1 MQYRADISVRDQ
13 KDKPLKVLFIS
24 SGLDAGGAEGMLLRV
39 MEHLDRE
46 RLAPVV
52 ISLTGIG
59 EIGEKIRELG
69 IQVHDLGISRSGL
82 QIPVLSFFKLRRMI
96 KVINPDVV
104 QTWQYHADLLGG
116 LAARLAGIKTVSW
129 GIRNGE
135 LPPEH
140 SKFSTQMVRIICSW
154 LSYQLPKKI
163 LFNSREAQ
171 AVHANV
177 GYDERKFEVIPN
189 GFDLHDNTPNL
200 ETRAT
205 VRRELDLSED
215 TLLVGFFARIDPVKN
230 HEGFLEAAAL
240 IHADLPE
247 VHYVMAG
254 RNVDQSNQDILR
266 MIENYKL
273 SKCVHLLGHRND
285 IEKLM
290 TGIDV
295 HVSASH
301 TEAFPNVIGEAMASG
316 TPSVATD
323 VGDSAWIIGETGKV
337 VSRGNMQ
344 ALAEGVTDL
353 LMMPL
358 ENRQALGRKARAR
371 IKEEFEIGEVAGLYQ
386 QYFFDLA
393 DGH

>member
-1 MQYRADISVRDQ
+1 MKSADSE
-13 KDKPLKVLFIS
+13 PLKVLFIS
-24 SGLDAGGAEGMLLRV
+24 SGLEAGGAEGMLLRV
-39 MEHLDRE
+39 LEHINREHLMPE
-46 RLAPVV
+46 V

-69 IQVHDLGISRSGL
+69 IQVHDLGMSRSGL
-82 QIPVLSFFKLRRMI
+82 SIPILSLFRLRRMI

-154 LSYQLPKKI
+154 LSYWLPKKI

-171 AVHANV
+171 AVHATV

-189 GFDLHDNTPNL
+189 GFDIYEGRTKT

-205 VRRELDLSED
+205 VRRELDLFED
-215 TLLVGFFARIDPVKN
+215 TLLVGFIARIDPVKN

-240 IHADLPE
+240 IHAELPE

-254 RNVDQSNQDILR
+254 RNVDESNQDLLR
-266 MIENYKL
+266 MIEDYKL
-273 SKCVHLLGHRND
+273 SKCVHLLGHRKD

-301 TEAFPNVIGEAMASG
+301 TEAFPNVIGEAMAGG

-323 VGDSAWIIGETGKV
+323 VGDSAWIIGDTGKV
-337 VSRGNMQ
+337 VPRGNMQ

-371 IKEEFEIGEVAGLYQ
+371 IEEEFEIGKVAVLYQ
-386 QYFFDLA
+386 HFFFHLA
-393 DGH
+393 DSR

>member
-1 MQYRADISVRDQ
+1 MSGQ

-24 SGLDAGGAEGMLLRV
+24 SGLEAGGAEGMLLRLL
-39 MEHLDRE
+39 EHVDRDMFIPE
-46 RLAPVV
+46 V

-59 EIGEKIRELG
+59 EIGGKIRELG
-69 IQVHDLGISRSGL
+69 IQVHDLGMSRSGL
-82 QIPVLSFFKLRRMI
+82 LIPILSLFRLRMMI

-140 SKFSTQMVRIICSW
+140 SKFSTQVVRRICSW
-154 LSYQLPKKI
+154 LSYWLPKKI

-171 AVHANV
+171 AVHAKV

-189 GFDLHDNTPNL
+189 GFDIHDHTPNM
-200 ETRAT
+200 EIRAT
-205 VRRELDLSED
+205 VRRELDLPEC

-230 HEGFLEAAAL
+230 HDGFLEAAAL
-240 IHADLPE
+240 INAALPE
-247 VHYVMAG
+247 VHFVMAG
-254 RNVDQSNQDILR
+254 KNVCESNQELLR
-266 MIENYKL
+266 MIEDYKL
-273 SKCVHLLGHRND
+273 SKCVHLLGHRKD
-285 IEKLM
+285 IQKLM
-290 TGIDV
+290 GAIDV
-295 HVSASH
+295 HVSASL
-301 TEAFPNVIGEAMASG
+301 TEAFPNVIGEAMAGG

-323 VGDSAWIIGETGKV
+323 VGDSAWIIGDTGKV
-337 VSRGNMQ
+337 VPRGNMQ
-344 ALAEGVTDL
+344 ALSEGVTDL

-371 IKEEFEIGEVAGLYQ
+371 IKDEFEIGKVAALYQ
-386 QYFFDLA
+386 HFFFHLA
-393 DGH
+393 DSR

>member
-1 MQYRADISVRDQ
+1 MSGQ

-24 SGLDAGGAEGMLLRV
+24 NGLEAGGAEGMLLRLLQ
-39 MEHLDRE
+39 HFDRE
-46 RLAPVV
+46 LLAPEV

-59 EIGEKIRELG
+59 EVGEKIRELG
-69 IQVHDLGISRSGL
+69 IEVHELGMSRAGL
-82 QIPVLSFFKLRRMI
+82 QIPVLSFFRLRRMI
-96 KVINPDVV
+96 KVINPKVV
-104 QTWQYHADLLGG
+104 QTWQYHSDLLGG
-116 LAARLAGIKTVSW
+116 IAARLAGIKTVSW

-140 SKFSTQMVRIICSW
+140 SKFSTQFVRRICSW
-154 LSYQLPKKI
+154 LSYWLPKKI

-171 AVHANV
+171 AVHAKV

-189 GFDLHDNTPNL
+189 GFDLHENTPNT

-205 VRRELDLSED
+205 VRRELDLPED
-215 TLLVGFFARIDPVKN
+215 TLLVGFIARIDPVKN
-230 HEGFLEAAAL
+230 HEGFLEAAVT
-240 IHADLPE
+240 IHAALPE
-247 VHYVMAG
+247 VHFVMAG
-254 RNVDQSNQDILR
+254 KNVGESNPKILR
-266 MIENYKL
+266 IIEDYKL

-301 TEAFPNVIGEAMASG
+301 TEAFPNVIGEAMAGG

-323 VGDSAWIIGETGKV
+323 VGDSAWIIGDTGKV
-337 VSRGNMQ
+337 VPRGNMQ

-358 ENRQALGRKARAR
+358 EGRQALGRKARAR
-371 IKEEFEIGEVAGLYQ
+371 IKEEFEIGKVAALYQ
-386 QYFFDLA
+386 HFFFHLA
-393 DGH
+393 DSR

>member
-1 MQYRADISVRDQ
+1 VRDQ

-24 SGLDAGGAEGMLLRV
+24 SGLEAGGAEGMLLRV
-39 MEHLDRE
+39 IEHLDRE

-154 LSYQLPKKI
+154 LSYRLPKKI

-171 AVHANV
+171 AVHAKV

-189 GFDLHDNTPNL
+189 GFDLHDNTPNT

-205 VRRELDLSED
+205 VRRELDLPEC

-247 VHYVMAG
+247 VHFVMAG
-254 RNVDQSNQDILR
+254 KNVCESNPELLR
-266 MIENYKL
+266 MIADYKL
-273 SKCVHLLGHRND
+273 SKCVHLLGHRED
-285 IEKLM
+285 MEKLM

-301 TEAFPNVIGEAMASG
+301 TEAFPNVIGEAMAGG

-323 VGDSAWIIGETGKV
+323 VGDSAWIIGDTGKV
-337 VSRGNMQ
+337 VPRGNMQ

-353 LMMPL
+353 LMMPA
-358 ENRQALGRKARAR
+358 ENRQALGSKSRAR
-371 IKEEFEIGEVAGLYQ
+371 IKEEFEIGKVAALYQ
-386 QYFFDLA
+386 QYFFHLA
-393 DGH
+393 DSR

>member
-1 MQYRADISVRDQ
+1 MRDQ

-24 SGLDAGGAEGMLLRV
+24 SGLEAGGAEGMLLRV
-39 MEHLDRE
+39 LEHVDRE
-46 RLAPVV
+46 RLMPEV

-69 IQVHDLGISRSGL
+69 IQVHDLGMSRSGL
-82 QIPVLSFFKLRRMI
+82 QIPVLSFFRLRRMI
-96 KVINPDVV
+96 KLINPDVV

-116 LAARLAGIKTVSW
+116 LAARLAGIKTVGW

-140 SKFSTQMVRIICSW
+140 SKFSTQVVRRICSW
-154 LSYQLPKKI
+154 LSYWLPKKI

-171 AVHANV
+171 AVHATV

-189 GFDLHDNTPNL
+189 GFDIYEGRTKT

-205 VRRELDLSED
+205 VRRELDLFED
-215 TLLVGFFARIDPVKN
+215 TLLVGFIARIDPVKN
-230 HEGFLEAAAL
+230 HEGFLEAAVL
-240 IHADLPE
+240 IHAELPE

-254 RNVDQSNQDILR
+254 RNVDESNQDLLR
-266 MIENYKL
+266 MIEDYKL
-273 SKCVHLLGHRND
+273 SKCVHLLGHRKD

-301 TEAFPNVIGEAMASG
+301 TEAFPNVIGEAMAGG

-337 VSRGNMQ
+337 VPRGNMQ
-344 ALAEGVTDL
+344 ALAEGITDL
-353 LMMPL
+353 LMMPA

-371 IKEEFEIGEVAGLYQ
+371 IKEEFEIGEVATLYQ

-393 DGH
+393 DSR

>member
-1 MQYRADISVRDQ
+1 MKSADSE
-13 KDKPLKVLFIS
+13 PLKVLFIS
-24 SGLDAGGAEGMLLRV
+24 SGLEAGGAEGMLLRV
-39 MEHLDRE
+39 LEHINREHLMPE
-46 RLAPVV
+46 V

-69 IQVHDLGISRSGL
+69 IQVHDLGMSRSGL
-82 QIPVLSFFKLRRMI
+82 SIPILSLFRLRRII

-154 LSYQLPKKI
+154 LSYWLPKKI

-171 AVHANV
+171 AVHATV

-189 GFDLHDNTPNL
+189 GFDIYEGRTKT

-205 VRRELDLSED
+205 VRRELDLFED
-215 TLLVGFFARIDPVKN
+215 TLLVGFIARIDPVKN

-240 IHADLPE
+240 IHAELPE

-254 RNVDQSNQDILR
+254 RNVDESNQDLLR
-266 MIENYKL
+266 MIEDYKL
-273 SKCVHLLGHRND
+273 SKCVHLLGHRKD

-301 TEAFPNVIGEAMASG
+301 TEAFPNVIGEAMAGG

-323 VGDSAWIIGETGKV
+323 VGDSAWIIGDTGKV
-337 VSRGNMQ
+337 VRRGNMQ

-371 IKEEFEIGEVAGLYQ
+371 IKEEFEIGKVAGLYQ

-393 DGH
+393 DSH

>member
-1 MQYRADISVRDQ
+1 MKSADSE
-13 KDKPLKVLFIS
+13 PLKVLFIS
-24 SGLDAGGAEGMLLRV
+24 SGLEAGGAEGMLLRV
-39 MEHLDRE
+39 LEHINREHLMPE
-46 RLAPVV
+46 V

-69 IQVHDLGISRSGL
+69 IQVHDLGMSRSGL
-82 QIPVLSFFKLRRMI
+82 SIPILSLFRLRRII

-154 LSYQLPKKI
+154 LSYWLPKKI

-171 AVHANV
+171 AVHATV

-189 GFDLHDNTPNL
+189 GFDIYEGRTKT

-205 VRRELDLSED
+205 VRRELDLFED
-215 TLLVGFFARIDPVKN
+215 TLLVGFIARIDPVKN

-240 IHADLPE
+240 IHAELPE

-254 RNVDQSNQDILR
+254 RNVDESNQDLLR
-266 MIENYKL
+266 MIEDYKL
-273 SKCVHLLGHRND
+273 SKCVHLLGHRKD

-301 TEAFPNVIGEAMASG
+301 TEAFPNVIGEAMAGG

-337 VSRGNMQ
+337 VPRGNMQ

-371 IKEEFEIGEVAGLYQ
+371 IKEEFEIGKVAGLYQ

-393 DGH
+393 DSH

>member
-1 MQYRADISVRDQ
+1 M
-13 KDKPLKVLFIS
+13 P
-24 SGLDAGGAEGMLLRV
+24 E
-39 MEHLDRE
+39 
-46 RLAPVV
+46 V

-69 IQVHDLGISRSGL
+69 IQVHDLGMSRSGL
-82 QIPVLSFFKLRRMI
+82 QIPVLSFFRLRRMI
-96 KVINPDVV
+96 KVIDPEVV

-154 LSYQLPKKI
+154 LSYRLPKKI

-189 GFDLHDNTPNL
+189 GFDLHDNTPNS
-200 ETRAT
+200 EIRAT
-205 VRRELDLSED
+205 VRRELDLSEC

-247 VHYVMAG
+247 VHYLMAG
-254 RNVDQSNQDILR
+254 RNVDESNQDILR

-273 SKCVHLLGHRND
+273 SKCVHLLGHRKD

-344 ALAEGVTDL
+344 ALAEGITGL
-353 LMMPL
+353 LMMPA

-371 IKEEFEIGEVAGLYQ
+371 IKEEFEIGKVATLYQ

-393 DGH
+393 DSR

>member
-1 MQYRADISVRDQ
+1 MSDQ
-13 KDKPLKVLFIS
+13 KETPLKVLFIS
-24 SGLDAGGAEGMLLRV
+24 SGFDAGGAEGMLLRV
-39 MEHLDRE
+39 LKHVDREHLMPE
-46 RLAPVV
+46 V

-59 EIGEKIRELG
+59 EIGGKIRELG
-69 IQVHDLGISRSGL
+69 IQVHDLGMARPGL
-82 QIPVLSFFKLRRMI
+82 STPVLSLFRLRRMI

-116 LAARLAGIKTVSW
+116 LAARLAGIKTISW

-140 SKFSTQMVRIICSW
+140 SKFSTQVVRRICSW
-154 LSYQLPKKI
+154 LSYWLPKKI

-171 AVHANV
+171 AVHAKV

-189 GFDLHDNTPNL
+189 GFDLHENTPNT

-205 VRRELDLSED
+205 VRRELDLPED
-215 TLLVGFFARIDPVKN
+215 TLLVGFIARIDPVKN

-254 RNVDQSNQDILR
+254 RNVGESNQELLR
-266 MIENYKL
+266 MIEDYKL

-285 IEKLM
+285 IKKLM

-301 TEAFPNVIGEAMASG
+301 TEAFPNVIGEAMAGG

-323 VGDSAWIIGETGKV
+323 VGDSAWIIGHTGKV
-337 VSRGNMQ
+337 VPRGNMQ

-371 IKEEFEIGEVAGLYQ
+371 IKEEFEIGKVAALYQ
-386 QYFFDLA
+386 HFFSIWQTA
-393 DGH
+393 AKSCAG

>member
-1 MQYRADISVRDQ
+1 MRDQ

-24 SGLDAGGAEGMLLRV
+24 SGLEAGGAEGMLLRV
-39 MEHLDRE
+39 IEHLDRE

-154 LSYQLPKKI
+154 LSYWLPKKI

-171 AVHANV
+171 AVHAKV

-189 GFDLHDNTPNL
+189 GFDLHDNTPNT

-205 VRRELDLSED
+205 VRRELDLPEC

-247 VHYVMAG
+247 VHFVMAG
-254 RNVDQSNQDILR
+254 KNVCESNPELLR
-266 MIENYKL
+266 MIADYKL
-273 SKCVHLLGHRND
+273 SKCVHLLGHRED
-285 IEKLM
+285 MEKLM

-301 TEAFPNVIGEAMASG
+301 TEAFPNVIGEAMAGG

-323 VGDSAWIIGETGKV
+323 VGDSAWIIGDTGKV
-337 VSRGNMQ
+337 VPRGNMQ

-353 LMMPL
+353 LMMPA
-358 ENRQALGRKARAR
+358 ENRQALGSKSRAR
-371 IKEEFEIGEVAGLYQ
+371 IKEEFEIGKVAALYQ
-386 QYFFDLA
+386 QYFFHLA
-393 DGH
+393 DSR

>member
-1 MQYRADISVRDQ
+1 MKSADSE
-13 KDKPLKVLFIS
+13 PLKVLFIS
-24 SGLDAGGAEGMLLRV
+24 SGLEAGGAEGMLLRV
-39 MEHLDRE
+39 LEHINREHLMPE
-46 RLAPVV
+46 V

-69 IQVHDLGISRSGL
+69 IQVHDLGMSRSGL
-82 QIPVLSFFKLRRMI
+82 SIPILSFFRLKRMI

-154 LSYQLPKKI
+154 LSYWLPKKI

-171 AVHANV
+171 AVHATV

-189 GFDLHDNTPNL
+189 GFDIYEGRTKT

-205 VRRELDLSED
+205 VRRELDLFED
-215 TLLVGFFARIDPVKN
+215 TLLVGFIARIDPVKN

-240 IHADLPE
+240 IHAELPE

-254 RNVDQSNQDILR
+254 RNVDESNQDLLR
-266 MIENYKL
+266 MIEDYKL
-273 SKCVHLLGHRND
+273 SKCVHLLGHRKD

-301 TEAFPNVIGEAMASG
+301 TEAFPNVIGEAMAGG

-323 VGDSAWIIGETGKV
+323 VGDSVWIIGETGKV
-337 VSRGNMQ
+337 VPRGNMQ

-353 LMMPL
+353 LTMPL

-371 IKEEFEIGEVAGLYQ
+371 IKEEFEIGKVAGLYQ

-393 DGH
+393 DSH

>member
-1 MQYRADISVRDQ
+1 MSGQ

-24 SGLDAGGAEGMLLRV
+24 SGLEAGGAEGMLLR
-39 MEHLDRE
+39 LLQRFDRE
-46 RLAPVV
+46 LLAPEV

-59 EIGEKIRELG
+59 EVGEKIRELG
-69 IQVHDLGISRSGL
+69 IQVHDLGMSRAGL
-82 QIPVLSFFKLRRMI
+82 QVPVLSLFRLRRMI
-96 KVINPDVV
+96 KVINPAVV

-140 SKFSTQMVRIICSW
+140 SKFSTRLVRRMCSW
-154 LSYQLPKKI
+154 LSYWLPKKI

-171 AVHANV
+171 AVHARV

-189 GFDLHDNTPNL
+189 GFDLHENTLNT

-205 VRRELDLSED
+205 VRRELILAED

-230 HEGFLEAAAL
+230 HDGFLEAAVS
-240 IHADLPE
+240 IHGALPE
-247 VHYVMAG
+247 VHFVLAG
-254 RNVDQSNQDILR
+254 KNVGESNPKLLR
-266 MIENYKL
+266 IIEDYNL
-273 SKCVHLLGHRND
+273 SRYVHLLGHRKD

-290 TGIDV
+290 AAIDV

-323 VGDSAWIIGETGKV
+323 VGDSAWIIGDTGKV
-337 VSRGNMQ
+337 VPRGNMK
-344 ALAEGVTDL
+344 ALADGITDL
-353 LMMPL
+353 LMMPT
-358 ENRQALGRKARAR
+358 ENRLDLGSKARAR
-371 IKEEFEIGEVAGLYQ
+371 IGEQFEIGKVATLYQ
-386 QYFFDLA
+386 QYFFHLA
-393 DGH
+393 DSR

>member
-1 MQYRADISVRDQ
+1 MRDQ

-24 SGLDAGGAEGMLLRV
+24 SGLEAGGAEGMLLRV
-39 MEHLDRE
+39 IEHLDRE

-154 LSYQLPKKI
+154 LSYRLPKKI

-171 AVHANV
+171 AVHAKV

-189 GFDLHDNTPNL
+189 GFALHDNTPNT

-205 VRRELDLSED
+205 VRRELDLPEC

-247 VHYVMAG
+247 VHFVMAG
-254 RNVDQSNQDILR
+254 KNVCESNPELLR
-266 MIENYKL
+266 MIADYKL
-273 SKCVHLLGHRND
+273 SKCVHLLGHRED
-285 IEKLM
+285 MEKLM

-301 TEAFPNVIGEAMASG
+301 TEAFPNVIGEAMAGG

-323 VGDSAWIIGETGKV
+323 VGDSAWIIGDTGKV
-337 VSRGNMQ
+337 VPRGNMQ

-371 IKEEFEIGEVAGLYQ
+371 IKEEFEIGKVAALYQ
-386 QYFFDLA
+386 QYFFHLA
-393 DGH
+393 DSR

>member
-1 MQYRADISVRDQ
+1 MRDQ

-24 SGLDAGGAEGMLLRV
+24 SGLEAGGAEGMLLRV
-39 MEHLDRE
+39 IEHLDRE

-154 LSYQLPKKI
+154 LSYRLPKKI

-171 AVHANV
+171 AVHAKV

-189 GFDLHDNTPNL
+189 GFDLHDNTPNT

-205 VRRELDLSED
+205 VRRELDLPEC

-247 VHYVMAG
+247 VHFVMAG
-254 RNVDQSNQDILR
+254 KNVCESNPELLR
-266 MIENYKL
+266 MIADYKL
-273 SKCVHLLGHRND
+273 SKCVHLLGHRED
-285 IEKLM
+285 MEKLM

-301 TEAFPNVIGEAMASG
+301 TEAFPNVIGEAMAGG

-323 VGDSAWIIGETGKV
+323 VGDSAWIIGDTGKV
-337 VSRGNMQ
+337 VPRGNMQ

-353 LMMPL
+353 LMMPA
-358 ENRQALGRKARAR
+358 ENRQALGSKARAR
-371 IKEEFEIGEVAGLYQ
+371 IKEEFEIGKVAALYQ
-386 QYFFDLA
+386 QYFFHLA
-393 DGH
+393 DSR

>member
-1 MQYRADISVRDQ
+1 MRDQ

-24 SGLDAGGAEGMLLRV
+24 SGLEAGGAEGMLLRV
-39 MEHLDRE
+39 IEHLDRE

-82 QIPVLSFFKLRRMI
+82 QIPVLSFFRLRRMI

-140 SKFSTQMVRIICSW
+140 SKFSTQVVRRICSW
-154 LSYQLPKKI
+154 LSYWLPKKI
-163 LFNSREAQ
+163 LFNSRKAR
-171 AVHANV
+171 AVHAKV

-189 GFDLHDNTPNL
+189 GFDIHENRTKT

-215 TLLVGFFARIDPVKN
+215 TLLVGFIARIDPVKN

-240 IHADLPE
+240 IHGDLPE

-254 RNVDQSNQDILR
+254 RNVDESNQDLLR
-266 MIENYKL
+266 MIEDYKL
-273 SKCVHLLGHRND
+273 SKCVHLLGHRKD

-337 VSRGNMQ
+337 VPRGNMQ

-353 LMMPL
+353 LIMPF

-371 IKEEFEIGEVAGLYQ
+371 IKEEFEIRKVAALYQ
-386 QYFFDLA
+386 QYFFHLA
-393 DGH
+393 DSR

>member
-1 MQYRADISVRDQ
+1 MSGQ

-24 SGLDAGGAEGMLLRV
+24 SGLEAGGAEGMLLR
-39 MEHLDRE
+39 MLEHVDRDMLIPE
-46 RLAPVV
+46 V

-69 IQVHDLGISRSGL
+69 IQVHDLGMSRSGL
-82 QIPVLSFFKLRRMI
+82 SIPILSLFRLRRMI
-96 KVINPDVV
+96 KVINPEVV

-135 LPPEH
+135 LPTEH
-140 SKFSTQMVRIICSW
+140 SKFSTQVVRIICSW
-154 LSYQLPKKI
+154 LSYWLPKKI

-171 AVHANV
+171 AVHATV
-177 GYDERKFEVIPN
+177 GYDEGKFEVIPN
-189 GFDLHDNTPNL
+189 GFDIYEGRTKT

-215 TLLVGFFARIDPVKN
+215 TLLVGFIARIDPVKN
-230 HEGFLEAAAL
+230 HEGFLETAAL

-254 RNVDQSNQDILR
+254 RNVDESNQDLLR
-266 MIENYKL
+266 MIEDYKL
-273 SKCVHLLGHRND
+273 SKCVHLLGHRKD

-301 TEAFPNVIGEAMASG
+301 TEAFPNVIGEAMAGG

-323 VGDSAWIIGETGKV
+323 VGDSAWIIGDTGKV
-337 VSRGNMQ
+337 VRRGNMQ

-358 ENRQALGRKARAR
+358 ENRQALGHKARAR
-371 IKEEFEIGEVAGLYQ
+371 IKEEFEIGKVAALYQ
-386 QYFFDLA
+386 HFFFHLA
-393 DGH
+393 DSR

>member
-1 MQYRADISVRDQ
+1 MSGQ

-24 SGLDAGGAEGMLLRV
+24 SGLEAGGAEGMLLR
-39 MEHLDRE
+39 MLEHVDRDMFIPE
-46 RLAPVV
+46 V

-59 EIGEKIRELG
+59 EIGGKIRELG
-69 IQVHDLGISRSGL
+69 IQVHDLRMSRSGL
-82 QIPVLSFFKLRRMI
+82 SIPILSLFRLRRMI

-140 SKFSTQMVRIICSW
+140 SKFSTLVVRRICSC
-154 LSYQLPKKI
+154 LSYWLPKKI

-171 AVHANV
+171 AVHATV

-189 GFDLHDNTPNL
+189 GFDIYEGRTKT

-215 TLLVGFFARIDPVKN
+215 TLLVGFIARIDPVKN

-240 IHADLPE
+240 IHGDLPE

-254 RNVDQSNQDILR
+254 RNVDESNQELLR
-266 MIENYKL
+266 MIEDYKL
-273 SKCVHLLGHRND
+273 SKCVHLLGHRKD

-301 TEAFPNVIGEAMASG
+301 TEAFPNVIGEAMAGG

-323 VGDSAWIIGETGKV
+323 VGDSAWIIGDTGKV
-337 VSRGNMQ
+337 VPRGKMQ
-344 ALAEGVTDL
+344 ALAEGITDL
-353 LMMPL
+353 LIMPA
-358 ENRQALGRKARAR
+358 ENRKAIGSKARAR
-371 IKEEFEIGEVAGLYQ
+371 IKEEFEIGKVAAIYQ
-386 QYFFDLA
+386 QYFFHLA
-393 DGH
+393 DSR

>member
-1 MQYRADISVRDQ
+1 MRDQ

-24 SGLDAGGAEGMLLRV
+24 SGLEAGGAEGMLLRV
-39 MEHLDRE
+39 IEHLDRE

-154 LSYQLPKKI
+154 LSYRLPKKI

-171 AVHANV
+171 AVHAKV

-189 GFDLHDNTPNL
+189 GFDLHDNTPNT

-205 VRRELDLSED
+205 VRRELDLPEC

-247 VHYVMAG
+247 VHFVMAG
-254 RNVDQSNQDILR
+254 KNVCESNPELLR
-266 MIENYKL
+266 MIADYKL
-273 SKCVHLLGHRND
+273 SKCVHLLGHRED
-285 IEKLM
+285 MEKLM

-301 TEAFPNVIGEAMASG
+301 TEAFPNVIGEAMAGG

-337 VSRGNMQ
+337 VPRGNMQ
-344 ALAEGVTDL
+344 ALAEGITDL
-353 LMMPL
+353 LMMPA

-371 IKEEFEIGEVAGLYQ
+371 IKEEFEIGKVATLYQ

-393 DGH
+393 DSR

>member
-1 MQYRADISVRDQ
+1 MKSADSE
-13 KDKPLKVLFIS
+13 PLKVLFIS
-24 SGLDAGGAEGMLLRV
+24 SGLEAGGAEGMLLRV
-39 MEHLDRE
+39 LEHINREHLMPE
-46 RLAPVV
+46 V

-69 IQVHDLGISRSGL
+69 IQVHDLGMSRSGL
-82 QIPVLSFFKLRRMI
+82 SIPILSLFRLRRII

-154 LSYQLPKKI
+154 LSYWLPKKI

-171 AVHANV
+171 AVHATV

-189 GFDLHDNTPNL
+189 GFDIYEGRTKT

-205 VRRELDLSED
+205 VRRELDLFED
-215 TLLVGFFARIDPVKN
+215 TLLVGFIARIDPVKN

-240 IHADLPE
+240 IHAELPE

-254 RNVDQSNQDILR
+254 RNVDESNQELLR
-266 MIENYKL
+266 MIEDYKL
-273 SKCVHLLGHRND
+273 SKCVHLLGHRKD

-301 TEAFPNVIGEAMASG
+301 TEAFPNVIGEAMAGG

-323 VGDSAWIIGETGKV
+323 VGDSAWIIGDTGKV
-337 VSRGNMQ
+337 VRRGNMQ

-371 IKEEFEIGEVAGLYQ
+371 IKEEFEIGKVAGLYQ

-393 DGH
+393 DSH